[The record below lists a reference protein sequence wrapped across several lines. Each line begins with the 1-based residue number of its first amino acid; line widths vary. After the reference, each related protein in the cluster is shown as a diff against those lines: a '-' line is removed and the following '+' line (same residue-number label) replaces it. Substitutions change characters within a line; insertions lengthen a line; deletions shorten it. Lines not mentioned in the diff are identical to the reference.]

1 GSGGNSTGA
10 DHLGNRMVEIFCA
23 QSWGHYSKEARN
35 SHMVFVARF
44 HMAVFRAGCYFVSLV
59 NFLRELASKGSLMY
73 KYIMKRGV
81 PGGQK

>member
-1 GSGGNSTGA
+1 
-10 DHLGNRMVEIFCA
+10 
-23 QSWGHYSKEARN
+23 
-35 SHMVFVARF
+35 MVFATRF